1 MKTPPIS
8 AHNPRSGQAAA
19 ELAIGILLMAIV
31 LFSLLFVGKMTSS
44 SLYLHSLLRGEAG
57 KRAMDSSFSLAPRP
71 IADWDA
77 GEDEVRHTADDQ
89 PKNNSVMI
97 SATLSML
104 TESSARTGDDWSH
117 IMRDTR
123 LPVSAATLHS
133 ASGLTAM
140 LGFVRA
146 KATLDVPVDPM
157 VQQLMYNK
165 ETVAITEE
173 VWMPL
178 MGGLY

>member
-1 MKTPPIS
+1 MKSLNPY
-8 AHNPRSGQAAA
+8 NPRSGQAAA
-19 ELAIGILLMAIV
+19 ELAIGILLMSIV
-31 LFSLLFVGKMTSS
+31 LFSLLFIGKLTSS

-57 KRAMDSSFSLAPRP
+57 QRAMSSSFSTAPRP
-71 IADWDA
+71 IADWNPGA
-77 GEDEVRHTADDQ
+77 DEVRHTADDQ
-89 PKNNSVMI
+89 PQNNSVMI

-104 TESSARTGDDWSH
+104 TESSVRRPDDWTP
-117 IMRDTR
+117 IMRETR

-165 ETVAITEE
+165 EEIAITEE